1 MVNQLEITVEV
12 IIHATE
18 DRKKILD
25 SIFGLFEIKEDEFI
39 EERLVGH
46 FENPILLLKTKL
58 TKKRAQ
64 EFIHK
69 IISKI
74 SKVQMSEFFD
84 NIDMHF
90 EGSSLFLRISKQD
103 IVRKTV
109 NIQQNNAIK
118 IKISMPVY
126 KKSDLVKTYIELL
139 KP

>member
-1 MVNQLEITVEV
+1 MINQVEIIAEV
-12 IIHATE
+12 IIHSTE

-25 SIFGLFEIKEDEFI
+25 SIFEMFEIQEDEFT
-39 EERLVGH
+39 EEKLVGH
-46 FENPILLLKTKL
+46 FGNSILMLKTKL
-58 TKKRAQ
+58 TKKRAK

-69 IISKI
+69 VTSKI
-74 SKVQMSEFFD
+74 SKVQRNEFFD

-109 NIQQNNAIK
+109 NLQQNDSMK

-126 KKSDLVKTYIELL
+126 KKSDLIKNYMDLL
-139 KP
+139 KS

>member
-1 MVNQLEITVEV
+1 MTNQLEITVEV

-25 SIFGLFEIKEDEFI
+25 SIFELFEIKNDEFI
-39 EERLVGH
+39 EEVLVGH
-46 FENPILLLKTKL
+46 FGNPILLLKTKL

-64 EFIHK
+64 EFVHK

-74 SKVQMSEFFD
+74 SKVQMNEFFD
-84 NIDMHF
+84 NMDMHF

-103 IVRKTV
+103 IIRKTV
-109 NIQQNNAIK
+109 NIQQNDAMK

-126 KKSDLVKTYIELL
+126 KKSDLVKTYMEIL
-139 KP
+139 KS

>member
-84 NIDMHF
+84 NIDVHF

>member
-1 MVNQLEITVEV
+1 MVNHLEITVEV

-25 SIFGLFEIKEDEFI
+25 SIFTIFEIKEDEFT
-39 EERLVGH
+39 EEKLVGH
-46 FENPILLLKTKL
+46 FGNTILLLKTKL

-64 EFIHK
+64 EFIRNV
-69 IISKI
+69 ISKI
-74 SKVQMSEFFD
+74 SKVQMTDFFD

-103 IVRKTV
+103 IIRNTI
-109 NIQQNNAIK
+109 NIQQNDAMK

-126 KKSDLVKTYIELL
+126 KKSDLVKNYRDLL
-139 KP
+139 KS

>member
-126 KKSDLVKTYIELL
+126 KKSDLVKTYMELL

>member
-1 MVNQLEITVEV
+1 
-12 IIHATE
+12 
-18 DRKKILD
+18 
-25 SIFGLFEIKEDEFI
+25 
-39 EERLVGH
+39 
-46 FENPILLLKTKL
+46 
-58 TKKRAQ
+58 
-64 EFIHK
+64 
-69 IISKI
+69 
-74 SKVQMSEFFD
+74 MSDFFD

-126 KKSDLVKTYIELL
+126 KKSDLVKTYMELL

>member
-1 MVNQLEITVEV
+1 MVNQVEVTVEV
-12 IIHATE
+12 IIHSTE
-18 DRKKILD
+18 DRKKILG
-25 SIFGLFEIKEDEFI
+25 SIFEMFEIQEDEFS
-39 EERLVGH
+39 EEVLVGH
-46 FENPILLLKTKL
+46 FGNSILMLKTKL

-69 IISKI
+69 VISKI
-74 SKVQMSEFFD
+74 SKVQRNEFFD

-109 NIQQNNAIK
+109 NLQQNDSMK

-126 KKSDLVKTYIELL
+126 KKSDLIKNYMDLL
-139 KP
+139 KA